1 MSIVNFYQEIV
12 MDVQNKVTQA
22 LNKITSQKEMDD
34 LFRRLT
40 FEEHQAIMEDSEI
53 ETENI
58 ETQEITLVTGCEVE
72 FTLETIIFKE

>member
-1 MSIVNFYQEIV
+1 
-12 MDVQNKVTQA
+12 
-22 LNKITSQKEMDD
+22 MDD